1 MTTVGSWAGRLLV
14 ATPLLTED
22 NFRRTVVQLLQHD
35 DVDGALGV
43 VVNRPSHTPLS
54 EVLPGWALLAPEPV
68 SVFVGGPVQQSAAIC
83 LGRLSTTASPPVE
96 EEEPSYVAVPG
107 APWLGT
113 IDLDADAADPVEEV
127 RVFAGYAGW
136 GAGQLEEEVEEGA
149 WWVCDAL
156 PGDCFTAAPDQLWR
170 DVLRRQG
177 MPLALV
183 ASYPADPALN

>member
-1 MTTVGSWAGRLLV
+1 MTTVGSWSGRLLV

-22 NFRRTVVQLLQHD
+22 TFRRTVVQLLQHD
-35 DVDGALGV
+35 EDGALGV

-83 LGRLSTTASPPVE
+83 LGRLSLHTPLPDE
-96 EEEPSYVAVPG
+96 DEEPSYVPVPG

-113 IDLDADAADPVEEV
+113 IDLDLEAADPVEEV

-136 GAGQLEEEVEEGA
+136 SPGQLEAEVAEGA
-149 WWVCDAL
+149 WWVVDAL
-156 PGDCFTAAPDQLWR
+156 PGDCFSQDPAHLWR

-183 ASYPADPALN
+183 ASYPPDPSLN